1 MRRENKD
8 RMIAACGTALL
19 TGLLL
24 LVLFTGS
31 IGWDR
36 AVLSAVSIPEEQSDE
51 ELFIDP
57 ELIDLGELENEKT
70 DAPAPSENGEPE
82 KAETDNREPIE
93 RGENPKPAPAV
104 EKKVTQTHESP
115 VKATEPSQSEKERK
129 KVTSKV
135 ANSFSGKNGN
145 PEGRPGGKGSG
156 DTQTGV
162 AGNARGRTFLGC
174 PKPVVE
180 LSRKVVVT
188 VDITV
193 DEDGRVV
200 SASARGSGNTEIRR
214 KCEQSARRARW
225 SKKPGSGQTPGT
237 ITFTITPV

>member
-57 ELIDLGELENEKT
+57 ELIDLGELETEKT
-70 DAPAPSENGEPE
+70 DAPAPSEVGEPE

-93 RGENPKPAPAV
+93 RGENPKAAPAV

-145 PEGRPGGKGSG
+145 PDGKPGGKGSG

-162 AGNARGRTFLGC
+162 AGCFGIGAWKRQRRDQAQVRTVGAQGAL
-174 PKPVVE
+174 VE
-180 LSRKVVVT
+180 EAWIGTDSGHDYVYDHTGVIREVPLSEWRMKRK
-188 VDITV
+188 
-193 DEDGRVV
+193 
-200 SASARGSGNTEIRR
+200 
-214 KCEQSARRARW
+214 
-225 SKKPGSGQTPGT
+225 
-237 ITFTITPV
+237 